1 MRRLFL
7 PFAVSAVLTPAA
19 AMASNQQSPTN
30 TPVTLTAIED
40 VTRGSSVAVQG
51 TVGRILDSDE
61 FRLVDDTGSIDVYI
75 GWQNQLPVK
84 SGEQV
89 TVKGVVDDDG
99 SLELYAKEIIHG
111 NGQTTRLKPD
121 N

>member
-1 MRRLFL
+1 MRSIVLAL
-7 PFAVSAVLTPAA
+7 VTSAALAPMVAIS
-19 AMASNQQSPTN
+19 SNHQGHSE
-30 TPVTLTAIED
+30 TAQNITTID
-40 VTRGSSVAVQG
+40 NVTRGSSVAVQG
-51 TVGRILDSDE
+51 TVSQILDSDE
-61 FRLVDDTGSIDVYI
+61 FRLVDDTGEIDVYI
-75 GWQNQLPVK
+75 GWKNQLPVT